1 MENKEIKTCSGCE
14 NVEGQE
20 EQHSLAWEMIK
31 ELSKTMK
38 RQTVIIFVILG
49 LWFTSIVGF
58 VWYINQYD
66 YSSCEVQQDGEWGNT
81 FIDGGN
87 EGDITYGADNTSSQ
101 ADIEEPQE
109 SKG

>member
-14 NVEGQE
+14 NVESQE

-49 LWFTSIVGF
+49 LWFASIVGF

-66 YSSCEVQQDGEWGNT
+66 YSSYEISTDGGGNAYYNEQSGDGEIN
-81 FIDGGN
+81 
-87 EGDITYGADNTSSQ
+87 YGTNSSTE

>member
-1 MENKEIKTCSGCE
+1 MENKEIKTCGGCE
-14 NVEGQE
+14 VQE
-20 EQHSLAWEMIK
+20 DEHSIAWEMIK

-49 LWFTSIVGF
+49 LWFASIVGF

-66 YSSCEVQQDGEWGNT
+66 YSSYEVQQDGEWGNT

-101 ADIEEPQE
+101 ENIEEPQE